1 MSDYEKL
8 EEELSSKEKFYSF
21 LTERKSTNKEY
32 QHVPSFWKKSEIETM
47 KDYQDLYLEC
57 DVLLLN
63 NVFEKFRNNSLKNNG
78 L

>member
-47 KDYQDLYLEC
+47 KDYQDL
-57 DVLLLN
+57 
-63 NVFEKFRNNSLKNNG
+63 
-78 L
+78 